1 MADAIVIPGRFN
13 GPRDSGN
20 GGYSCG
26 VVGALVGNPAAVSLR
41 APPPLE
47 RELAVERADG
57 AVVVRDGD
65 TLVADGRPAR
75 LELEPPE
82 PVTFDDAGRARE
94 HGYARWSD
102 SHPFP
107 TCVVCGPDREP
118 LDGFRIFP
126 GEVKGRDVFAAPW
139 TPDGS
144 LAGHDGLVRPECVW
158 AALDCPTSAPGA
170 PASRTCCCPGGSALT
185 AASAARPPPCSAR
198 AGSSWLGPR
207 HSGSSCAQDRRCNPA
222 PFREERQ
229 GGRIISVAEAGGLR
243 ATTYN
248 RAT

>member
-47 RELAVERADG
+47 RELTVERADG
-57 AVVVRDGD
+57 ALLVRDGD
-65 TLVADGRPAR
+65 TLVAEGRLAR
-75 LELEPPE
+75 LEVEPPE
-82 PVTFDDAGRARE
+82 PVTFDDAGRASER
-94 HGYARWSD
+94 GYPRWSH

-126 GEVKGRDVFAAPW
+126 GEVEGRDVFAAPW

-158 AALDCPTSAPGA
+158 AALDCPTSAPVALYEEGRPIVLAQLAVSIERPVRAGEPHVLMSWRLGVDGRKRRGA
-170 PASRTCCCPGGSALT
+170 AALLGPGGELL
-185 AASAARPPPCSAR
+185 
-198 AGSSWLGPR
+198 AGSEALWIELR
-207 HSGSSCAQDRRCNPA
+207 TGSK
-222 PFREERQ
+222 
-229 GGRIISVAEAGGLR
+229 V
-243 ATTYN
+243 
-248 RAT
+248 